1 MIVAVLLQATCMTRA
16 CHVQRRRRLRLSA
29 SAGFRPDRG
38 HELEFGKW
46 VLLAIGLGSQRESPF
61 LHMTRDIGSAVKWL
75 RMGQRDRR
83 ETESYLIRVP
93 RWTLEERLVDMST
106 HDRQV
111 PQQQRQRWQCQ
122 RDRLSACQ

>member
-1 MIVAVLLQATCMTRA
+1 MTRA

-29 SAGFRPDRG
+29 SAGFQPDRESQLQLG
-38 HELEFGKW
+38 TW
-46 VLLAIGLGSQRESPF
+46 VLLAIGVGSHYESPF
-61 LHMTRDIGSAVKWL
+61 LHVTRDIGTAVKWL

-83 ETESYLIRVP
+83 ETESYLVRVP
-93 RWTLEERLVDMST
+93 RWTLEDRLVDMST

>member
-1 MIVAVLLQATCMTRA
+1 MTRA

-29 SAGFRPDRG
+29 SAGFRPDRA

-46 VLLAIGLGSQRESPF
+46 VLLGIGIGSQKESPF

-75 RMGQRDRR
+75 RMGRQDRSDN
-83 ETESYLIRVP
+83 ENYLIRMP
-93 RWTLEERLVDMST
+93 RCAISEDRLVDMST
-106 HDRQV
+106 QTRQV
-111 PQQQRQRWQCQ
+111 PQQQRQRWQWQ

>member
-1 MIVAVLLQATCMTRA
+1 MTRA
-16 CHVQRRRRLRLSA
+16 CHLQRRRRLRLSA
-29 SAGFRPDRG
+29 SAGFRPDR
-38 HELEFGKW
+38 ELQVEFGKW
-46 VLLAIGLGSQRESPF
+46 ILLAIGIGSSHESPF

-83 ETESYLIRVP
+83 ETENYLIRVP
-93 RWTLEERLVDMST
+93 RWTLEDQLVDMST
-106 HDRQV
+106 QTRQV